1 MSGPQTFNE
10 KVTRPL
16 LVILATVGGLFLVG
30 TQLMGIDSN
39 PVSDE
44 AVVETSAPAA
54 TTNPVPGPSADA
66 SVDPNLDVNGRLPVI
81 VLNGTE
87 TAGLAKSMSDD
98 LHDADWVI
106 EETGNWTGEPLL
118 ETTIFYPADGLSS
131 AEELA
136 TQTGGT
142 LVEAAPEMSQTAL
155 TLVIIQ

>member
-1 MSGPQTFNE
+1 MSGPQTFHQ
-10 KVTRPL
+10 KVTIPL
-16 LVILATVGGLFLVG
+16 AVILATVGGLFLIG
-30 TQLMGIDSN
+30 SRLMNID
-39 PVSDE
+39 
-44 AVVETSAPAA
+44 
-54 TTNPVPGPSADA
+54 TNPVADEPAVEVSASAEPSMPVVAPSSDA

-106 EETGNWTGEPLL
+106 EETGNWTGQPLL
-118 ETTIFYPADGLSS
+118 ETTIFYPADGFSS

-136 TQTGGT
+136 IQTGGT
-142 LVEAAPEMSQTAL
+142 PVEATPDMSQTAL

>member
-1 MSGPQTFNE
+1 MSGPQTFHQ
-10 KVTRPL
+10 KVTIPL
-16 LVILATVGGLFLVG
+16 VVILATVGGLFLVG
-30 TQLMGIDSN
+30 TQLMDLNST
-39 PVSDE
+39 PVAEEPVAE
-44 AVVETSAPAA
+44 ASVSAAPI
-54 TTNPVPGPSADA
+54 NPVPAPSTDA

-81 VLNGTE
+81 VLNGTD

-106 EETGNWTGEPLL
+106 DETGNWTGEPLL

-142 LVEAAPEMSQTAL
+142 LVEATPDMSQTAL

>member
-54 TTNPVPGPSADA
+54 TTNPVPAPSADA

-81 VLNGTE
+81 VLNGTD

-106 EETGNWTGEPLL
+106 DETGNWTGEPLL

-142 LVEAAPEMSQTAL
+142 LVEATPEMSQTAL

>member
-1 MSGPQTFNE
+1 MSGPQTFHQ
-10 KVTRPL
+10 KVTIPL
-16 LVILATVGGLFLVG
+16 VVILATVGGLFLIG
-30 TQLMGIDSN
+30 TQLMNLSSN
-39 PVSDE
+39 TAAEEPAVKVS
-44 AVVETSAPAA
+44 ASAEPI
-54 TTNPVPGPSADA
+54 NPVPAPSVDA

-81 VLNGTE
+81 VLNGTD
-87 TAGLAKSMSDD
+87 TAGLAKSTSDD

-142 LVEAAPEMSQTAL
+142 LVEATPDMSQTAL

>member
-1 MSGPQTFNE
+1 MSGPQTFHQ
-10 KVTRPL
+10 KVTIPL
-16 LVILATVGGLFLVG
+16 AVILATVGGLFLIG
-30 TQLMGIDSN
+30 TQLMGLSSKSAADE
-39 PVSDE
+39 PAVKVS
-44 AVVETSAPAA
+44 ASAEPI
-54 TTNPVPGPSADA
+54 NPVPAPSGDA

-81 VLNGTE
+81 VLNGTDI
-87 TAGLAKSMSDD
+87 AGLAKATSDD

-136 TQTGGT
+136 TQTGGS
-142 LVEAAPEMSQTAL
+142 LVEATPDMSQTAL

>member
-1 MSGPQTFNE
+1 MSGPQTFHQ
-10 KVTRPL
+10 KVTIPL
-16 LVILATVGGLFLVG
+16 AVILATVGGLFLIG
-30 TQLMGIDSN
+30 SRLMNIDST
-39 PVSDE
+39 PVAEAPGVEVSASAEPSMPVVAPSSD
-44 AVVETSAPAA
+44 A
-54 TTNPVPGPSADA
+54 T
-66 SVDPNLDVNGRLPVI
+66 VDPNGRLPVI

-106 EETGNWTGEPLL
+106 EETGNWTGQPLL
-118 ETTIFYPADGLSS
+118 ETTIFYPADGFSS

-142 LVEAAPEMSQTAL
+142 PVEATPDMSQTAL

>member
-1 MSGPQTFNE
+1 MSGPQTFHQ
-10 KVTRPL
+10 KVTIPL
-16 LVILATVGGLFLVG
+16 VVILATVGGLFLVG
-30 TQLMGIDSN
+30 TQLMNIDSD
-39 PVSDE
+39 PVAD
-44 AVVETSAPAA
+44 APAVEVSVSA
-54 TTNPVPGPSADA
+54 EPVNPVPAPSVDA

-81 VLNGTE
+81 VLNGTD

-118 ETTIFYPADGLSS
+118 ETTIYYPADGLSS

-142 LVEAAPEMSQTAL
+142 LVEATPEMSQTAL

>member
-1 MSGPQTFNE
+1 MSGPQTFHQ
-10 KVTRPL
+10 KVTLPL
-16 LVILATVGGLFLVG
+16 VVILATVGGLFLVG

-39 PVSDE
+39 PVADE
-44 AVVETSAPAA
+44 AVVEVSASTEPV
-54 TTNPVPGPSADA
+54 NPVPGPSADA

>member
-1 MSGPQTFNE
+1 MSGPQTFHQ
-10 KVTRPL
+10 KVTIPL
-16 LVILATVGGLFLVG
+16 VVILATVGGLFLVG
-30 TQLMGIDSN
+30 TQLMNIDSD
-39 PVSDE
+39 PVAD
-44 AVVETSAPAA
+44 APAVEVSVSA
-54 TTNPVPGPSADA
+54 EPVNPVPAPSVDA
-66 SVDPNLDVNGRLPVI
+66 SIDPNLDVNGRLPVI
-81 VLNGTE
+81 VLNGTD

-118 ETTIFYPADGLSS
+118 ETTIYYPADGLSS

-142 LVEAAPEMSQTAL
+142 LVEATPEMSQTAL

>member
-1 MSGPQTFNE
+1 MSGPQTFHQ
-10 KVTRPL
+10 KVTIPL
-16 LVILATVGGLFLVG
+16 GVILATVGGLFLIG
-30 TQLMGIDSN
+30 TQLMNVDTTPSAE
-39 PVSDE
+39 E
-44 AVVETSAPAA
+44 AVVEVSASAA
-54 TTNPVPGPSADA
+54 PVNPVPAPSGEA

-106 EETGNWTGEPLL
+106 EETGNWEGEPLL
-118 ETTIFYPADGLSS
+118 ETTIFYPADGFSS

-136 TQTGGT
+136 TQTDGT
-142 LVEAAPEMSQTAL
+142 TVEATPEMSQTAL

>member
-1 MSGPQTFNE
+1 MSGPQTFHQ
-10 KVTRPL
+10 KVTIPL
-16 LVILATVGGLFLVG
+16 VVILATVGGLFLVG
-30 TQLMGIDSN
+30 TQLMDLNST
-39 PVSDE
+39 PVAEEPVAE
-44 AVVETSAPAA
+44 ASVSAAPI
-54 TTNPVPGPSADA
+54 NPVPAPSTDA

-98 LHDADWVI
+98 LHDADWVV
-106 EETGNWTGEPLL
+106 EATGNWEGQPVL

-142 LVEAAPEMSQTAL
+142 LVEAKPDMSQTAL

>member
-1 MSGPQTFNE
+1 MSGPQTFHQ
-10 KVTRPL
+10 KVTIPL
-16 LVILATVGGLFLVG
+16 AVILATVGGLFLVG
-30 TQLMGIDSN
+30 TQLMNLDSS
-39 PVSDE
+39 PVAEGPTSQESIAPEPSSPEVAPSSE
-44 AVVETSAPAA
+44 ASI
-54 TTNPVPGPSADA
+54 
-66 SVDPNLDVNGRLPVI
+66 DPNADVSGRLPVI

-118 ETTIFYPADGLSS
+118 ETTIFYPVDGFSS

-142 LVEAAPEMSQTAL
+142 PVEATPDMSQAAL